1 MNPEQPIPF
10 DVVMEV
16 VNAHTIL
23 NIRAAHV
30 AALAGL
36 KCHEVF
42 YNDGETITVESK
54 DASMMFTWDEFKG
67 YDSEPEPHC
76 EYLPLRYLWTP
87 DSEIIAEVAEQKRAR
102 EQEERA
108 VEIESLE
115 RRIQDMRNVCAKLAD
130 AELKLAKL
138 KEQA

>member
-16 VNAHTIL
+16 VNANTTLHV
-23 NIRAAHV
+23 RAAHV

-36 KCHEVF
+36 KCHDVF
-42 YNDGETITVESK
+42 FNNGEPITVDDKE
-54 DASMMFTWDEFKG
+54 ANMMFVWDEFMG

-102 EQEERA
+102 DRQKLDS
-108 VEIESLE
+108 EIEALE
-115 RRIQDMRNVCAKLAD
+115 RDIRVYREMCATLPEKEAR
-130 AELKLAKL
+130 LAKL
-138 KEQA
+138 KEQV